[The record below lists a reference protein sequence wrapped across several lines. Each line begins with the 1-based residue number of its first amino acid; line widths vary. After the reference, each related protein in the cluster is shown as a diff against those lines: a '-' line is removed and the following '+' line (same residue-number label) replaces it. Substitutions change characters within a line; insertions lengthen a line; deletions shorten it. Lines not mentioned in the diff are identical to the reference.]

1 MQPFPVS
8 PGAAPRRRGHTLI
21 LRLFPALCVLLLG
34 LIGLGCYLLMD
45 NAVQQDAGVARRT
58 EQTVARTFTRLDE
71 EVARNIIDYSK
82 WEEGYRRLHQNLDLD
97 WAFGQDNL
105 GSALFRVYGYEGV
118 LVFDGQDRARYR
130 LLNGELVDPA
140 TGTWLE
146 GNVAGLLAAAR
157 SADARDGSV
166 SAILSVAGM
175 PALVAAATITPG
187 GHVGARESDPPPSV
201 LVFVDVLSPAKLA
214 ELSEANGLPP
224 LTAATEQSE
233 GRASWQLPN
242 SRYSL
247 TWRPPRP
254 GLWLMQQTLPL
265 FGGGVLILM
274 LGLVWLLRQALV
286 SARQL
291 DAQYDDLLAS
301 RAELATGERRFR
313 DIAEATSDWL
323 WEVDAGL
330 RLVYVSER
338 FAEVTGEAAEHWLGR
353 PLNELLTPH
362 ADTLA
367 HWLAGHHHE
376 HKPRPPLICH
386 YLDGKGRERTC
397 RVAARAI
404 PEGGYRGTV
413 TDLTDEI
420 EALAQVQHLSW
431 HDPLTGLPNRHRLH
445 QFLATHLEGPEPQP
459 LALLSL
465 DLDRFKTV
473 NDALGH
479 AAGDQ
484 VLQEAAQRL
493 RQNVTA
499 TDLVAR
505 LGGDE
510 FCVVLSGD
518 REPGAIADLCR
529 RLVEQLR
536 QPFRLGEQRVF
547 IGSSIGVA
555 LAPRDTGIPA
565 ELLRLADIAL
575 YQAKAAGR
583 GTWRFHEPAMNEQ
596 VLLRRQL
603 EQDLRQALRDGQ
615 LSLYYQPR
623 RRLADGSLTGFE
635 ALVRWEHPSQGL
647 LAPLDFLAL
656 AEDAGLAQRLGR
668 WVLETACHDA
678 QGWPEHLSVSVNLS
692 PQQFHANE
700 DPVQTVAEAL
710 YRSGLAAQRLELEL
724 TERTLL
730 DPAADVANT
739 LAALKGLGVRLCLDD
754 FGSGLCS
761 LAHLRSYPLDGIRLD
776 RNLTAKRE
784 RVPEDCAVVRALI
797 DLGRSLGLTV
807 TLKGVED
814 SEHLRKLRQLP
825 ADEIQGFLCGSPLP
839 ANRLGIWLDEPTPE
853 PLN

>member
-1 MQPFPVS
+1 MPTSSVS
-8 PGAAPRRRGHTLI
+8 RSASPRRRGHTVL

-34 LIGLGCYLLMD
+34 LIGLGCYLLVD
-45 NAVQQDAGVARRT
+45 NAVRQDA
-58 EQTVARTFTRLDE
+58 TVAQHTERAVGRTFTRLDE
-71 EVARNIIDYSK
+71 EVARNLIDYSK
-82 WEEGYRRLHQNLDLD
+82 WDEAFRRLHQELDPD
-97 WAFGQDNL
+97 WAYDQGNL
-105 GSALFRVYGYEGV
+105 GESLYRVYGYEGV
-118 LVFDGQDRARYR
+118 LVFDGQDRPRYR
-130 LLNGELVDPA
+130 LLAGQLVDPA
-140 TGTWLE
+140 TPWLQ
-146 GNVAGLLAAAR
+146 GDIAGLLEAAR
-157 SADARDGSV
+157 SADARAGSV
-166 SAILSVAGM
+166 SGVLTVAGT
-175 PALVAAATITPG
+175 PALVAAAAITPG
-187 GHVGARESDPPPSV
+187 DHAGVRPQEAPASV
-201 LVFVDVLSPAKLA
+201 LVFVNVLSPARLA
-214 ELSEANGLPP
+214 ALSEANNLPP
-224 LTAATEQSE
+224 LSITTDPAGS
-233 GRASWQLPN
+233 RASWQLPG
-242 SRYSL
+242 SGYQL

-265 FGGGVLILM
+265 FGGGVLILL
-274 LGLVWLLRQALV
+274 LGLIWLFRQALL
-286 SARQL
+286 SMRQL

-301 RAELATGERRFR
+301 RSELAIGERRFR

-323 WEVDAGL
+323 WEVDATL
-330 RLVYVSER
+330 RLVYVSDR
-338 FAEVTGEAAEHWLGR
+338 FAEVTGEATERWLGR

-367 HWLAGHHHE
+367 HWLAGQAHDR
-376 HKPRPPLICH
+376 KPRPPLVCH
-386 YLDGKGRERTC
+386 YLDGNGRERTC

-445 QFLATHLEGPEPQP
+445 QFLATHLEGPEPRP
-459 LALLSL
+459 LALISL

-518 REPGAIADLCR
+518 RDPGTIADLCR

-547 IGSSIGVA
+547 IGSSLGVA

-603 EQDLRQALRDGQ
+603 EQDLRQALRDDR

-623 RRLADGSLTGFE
+623 RCLADGSLRGFE
-635 ALVRWEHPSQGL
+635 ALVRWEHPTQGL
-647 LAPLDFLAL
+647 LEPLDFLTL
-656 AEDAGLAQRLGR
+656 AEDAGLGQRLGR

-678 QGWPEHLSVSVNLS
+678 QGWPERLSVSVNLS

-710 YRSGLAAQRLELEL
+710 YQSGLAASRLELEL

-739 LAALKGLGVRLCLDD
+739 LGALKGLGVRLCLDD

-761 LAHLRSYPLDGIRLD
+761 LAYLRRYPLDGIRLD
-776 RNLTAKRE
+776 RSLIARHHQA
-784 RVPEDCAVVRALI
+784 PEDSALVRAMI
-797 DLGRSLGLTV
+797 DLGRSLGLRV

-814 SEHLRKLRQLP
+814 ADHLRQLQHLP
-825 ADEIQGFLCGSPLP
+825 ADEIQGFHCGAPLP
-839 ANRLGIWLDEPTPE
+839 ADRLDAWLDELATE
-853 PLN
+853 SLS

>member
-1 MQPFPVS
+1 MHPSSSSRSAP
-8 PGAAPRRRGHTLI
+8 PRRRGLTLI
-21 LRLFPALCVLLLG
+21 LRLFPALCLLLLG
-34 LIGLGCYLLMD
+34 LIGLGCYLLVD
-45 NAVQQDAGVARRT
+45 NAVRQDASVAEHTERT
-58 EQTVARTFTRLDE
+58 VGRTFTRLDE

-82 WEEGYRRLHQNLDLD
+82 WEEAFRRLHLTLDQD
-97 WAFGQDNL
+97 WAFAQNNL
-105 GSALFRVYGYEGV
+105 GPALFKVYGYEGV
-118 LVFDGQDRARYR
+118 LVFDGQNRPRYR
-130 LLNGELVDPA
+130 LLDGELAEP
-140 TGTWLE
+140 TTPWLE

-157 SADARDGSV
+157 SADGRAGSV
-166 SAILSVAGM
+166 SGILSVAGV
-175 PALVAAATITPG
+175 PALVAAAAITPG
-187 GHVGARESDPPPSV
+187 DQATDRAADTPLSV
-201 LVFVDVLSPAKLA
+201 LVFVDLLSPAKLA
-214 ELSEANGLPP
+214 ELSAANGLPP
-224 LTAATEQSE
+224 LSVTTTPAE
-233 GRASWQLPN
+233 GRASWQLPG
-242 SRYSL
+242 SGFQL
-247 TWRPPRP
+247 TWRPLRP

-265 FGGGVLILM
+265 FGGGVLILV

-301 RAELATGERRFR
+301 RSELAIGERRFR

-323 WEVDAGL
+323 WEIDAEL

-338 FAEVTGEAAEHWLGR
+338 FAEVTGEAAERWLGR
-353 PLNELLTPH
+353 PLAELLTPH

-376 HKPRPPLICH
+376 RKPQPPLICH
-386 YLDGKGRERTC
+386 YLDGAGRERTC

-499 TDLVAR
+499 CDLVAR

-575 YQAKAAGR
+575 YQAKTSGR
-583 GTWRFHEPAMNEQ
+583 GTWRFHEPAMNEE

-603 EQDLRQALRDGQ
+603 EQDLRQALRDDQ

-623 RRLADGSLTGFE
+623 RRLADGALSGFE
-635 ALVRWEHPSQGL
+635 ALVRWEHPTQGL
-647 LAPLDFLAL
+647 LEPLDFLAL
-656 AEDAGLAQRLGR
+656 AEDAGLAQRLGQ

-700 DPVQTVAEAL
+700 DPVQSVAEVL
-710 YRSGLAAQRLELEL
+710 YRSGLPPRRLELEL

-730 DPAADVANT
+730 DPAADISNT

-754 FGSGLCS
+754 FGSGICS
-761 LAHLRSYPLDGIRLD
+761 LAYLRRYPLDGIRID
-776 RNLTAKRE
+776 RSLISRHDRA
-784 RVPEDCAVVRALI
+784 PEDGALVRAMI

-814 SEHLRKLRQLP
+814 ADHLRQLQRLP
-825 ADEIQGFLCGSPLP
+825 ADEIQGFHCGQPLP
-839 ANRLGIWLDEPTPE
+839 ADRLGVWLEESAPA
-853 PLN
+853 PL